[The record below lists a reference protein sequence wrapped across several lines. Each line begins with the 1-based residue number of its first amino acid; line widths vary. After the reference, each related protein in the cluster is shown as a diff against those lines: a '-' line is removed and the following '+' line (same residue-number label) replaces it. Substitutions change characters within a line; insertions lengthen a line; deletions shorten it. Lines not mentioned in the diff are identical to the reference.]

1 MININKSLGESVKK
15 RRRALGISQE
25 ELADRIGRDPRSI
38 VAIETGNRNPTL
50 KTLHKLCKALGVKS
64 SDILPF

>member
-1 MININKSLGESVKK
+1 MININKSLGESVRK
-15 RRRALGISQE
+15 RRKTLGISQE

-50 KTLHKLCKALGVKS
+50 KTLYKLCRALGIKS